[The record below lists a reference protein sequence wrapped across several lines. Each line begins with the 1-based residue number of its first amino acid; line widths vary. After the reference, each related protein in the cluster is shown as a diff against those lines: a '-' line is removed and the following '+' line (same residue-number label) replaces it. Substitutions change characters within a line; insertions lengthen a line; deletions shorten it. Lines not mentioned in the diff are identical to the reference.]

1 MIGEF
6 MTKKSEILATALV
19 AFSVSTSG
27 AYADCDALM
36 NDMETTSSGVSYRK
50 DPETGKIRAFLMAGE
65 AGFIAPKSSL
75 VRKAKKKAFM
85 RAKAEFARFMKEDFN
100 AADLTSDL
108 TNEIE
113 QTDGEG
119 NTSGAVEE
127 ISSMVET
134 MASNTSAVLSGIVN
148 LGECVDK
155 SQKLVVVVAG
165 WKPELSAAAADA
177 KQTIKK
183 EVARGD
189 APVSSSGNSGGS
201 SGGSKKTSKITEV
214 KSYSKKSKIA
224 NDF

>member
-1 MIGEF
+1 MG
-6 MTKKSEILATALV
+6 KKVTRLALATTLFATIPV
-19 AFSVSTSG
+19 AG
-27 AYADCDALM
+27 AYASCDGFM
-36 NDMETTSSGVSYRK
+36 DEFETTSLGISYKK
-50 DPETGKIRAFLMAGE
+50 DPETGSIRAFLMSGE
-65 AGFIAPKSSL
+65 ASFLAPKSSL

-85 RAKAEFARFMKEDFN
+85 MAKAEFTRFMKEDFA

-108 TNEIE
+108 TNQIE
-113 QTDGEG
+113 NTDSDG
-119 NTSGAVEE
+119 NTSGQVEE

-134 MASNTSAVLSGIVN
+134 MASSTESVLSGIVV

-155 SQKLVVVVAG
+155 EQKLVMVVAG

-189 APVSSSGNSGGS
+189 APVSSSGSGAKS
-201 SGGSKKTSKITEV
+201 TSKVTGV

-224 NDF
+224 DDF

>member
-1 MIGEF
+1 M
-6 MTKKSEILATALV
+6 MRKLSAILASLLFFSASSTAVFASCEDFLNE
-19 AFSVSTSG
+19 F
-27 AYADCDALM
+27 
-36 NDMETTSSGVSYRK
+36 ETTSLGVSYKK
-50 DPETGKIRAFLMAGE
+50 DPETGSIRAFLMSGE
-65 AGFIAPKSSL
+65 ASFLAPKSSL

-85 RAKAEFARFMKEDFN
+85 MAKAEFTRFMKEDFA

-108 TNEIE
+108 TNQIE
-113 QTDGEG
+113 NTDSDG
-119 NTSGAVEE
+119 NTSGQVEE

-134 MASNTSAVLSGIVN
+134 MASSTESVLSGIVV

-155 SQKLVVVVAG
+155 EQKLVMVVAG

-189 APVSSSGNSGGS
+189 APVSASQGSGSG
-201 SGGSKKTSKITEV
+201 SGAKSTSKVTGV

-224 NDF
+224 DDL

>member
-1 MIGEF
+1 MIGKF
-6 MTKKSEILATALV
+6 MTKKSKILATALV

-27 AYADCDALM
+27 AFADCDAFM
-36 NDMETTSSGVSYRK
+36 DEFETTTIGISYKK
-50 DPETGKIRAFLMAGE
+50 DPETGAIRAFVMPGE
-65 AGFIAPKSSL
+65 ASFIAPKSSL
-75 VRKAKKKAFM
+75 VRKAKKKALM
-85 RAKAEFARFMKEDFN
+85 RAKAEFARFMKEEFV
-100 AADLTSDL
+100 AADLVSDL

-113 QTDGEG
+113 TTDQDG
-119 NTSGAVEE
+119 NGSATVEE

-134 MASNTSAVLSGIVN
+134 MGSATESVLSGIVA

-155 SQKLVVVVAG
+155 SQKLVIVVAG

-189 APVSSSGNSGGS
+189 APVSSSGNSGAS
-201 SGGSKKTSKITEV
+201 SGGSKKTSKVTEV

-224 NDF
+224 DDF

>member
-1 MIGEF
+1 MIGRIG
-6 MTKKSEILATALV
+6 KKVTRLALAAALFATIPV
-19 AFSVSTSG
+19 AG
-27 AYADCDALM
+27 AYASCDGFM
-36 NDMETTSSGVSYRK
+36 DEFETTSLGISYKK
-50 DPETGKIRAFLMAGE
+50 DPETGSIRAFLMSGE
-65 AGFIAPKSSL
+65 ASFLAPKSSL

-85 RAKAEFARFMKEDFN
+85 MAKAEFTRFMKEDFA

-108 TNEIE
+108 TNQIE
-113 QTDGEG
+113 NTDSDG
-119 NTSGAVEE
+119 NTSGQVEE

-134 MASNTSAVLSGIVN
+134 MASSTESVLSGIVV

-155 SQKLVVVVAG
+155 EQKLVMVVAG

-189 APVSSSGNSGGS
+189 APVSASQGSGSG
-201 SGGSKKTSKITEV
+201 SGAKSTSKVTGV

-224 NDF
+224 DDF

>member
-1 MIGEF
+1 MIGR
-6 MTKKSEILATALV
+6 MGKKVTRLALATTLFATIPV
-19 AFSVSTSG
+19 AG
-27 AYADCDALM
+27 AYASCDGFM
-36 NDMETTSSGVSYRK
+36 DEFETTSLGISYKK
-50 DPETGKIRAFLMAGE
+50 DPETGSIRAFLMSGE
-65 AGFIAPKSSL
+65 ASFLAPKSSL

-85 RAKAEFARFMKEDFN
+85 MAKAEFTRFMKEDFA

-108 TNEIE
+108 TNQIE
-113 QTDGEG
+113 NTDSDG
-119 NTSGAVEE
+119 NTSGQVEE

-134 MASNTSAVLSGIVN
+134 MASSTESVLSGIVV

-155 SQKLVVVVAG
+155 EQKLVMVVAG

-189 APVSSSGNSGGS
+189 APVSGSGSGSGS
-201 SGGSKKTSKITEV
+201 GAKSTSKVTGV

-224 NDF
+224 DDF

>member
-1 MIGEF
+1 MIGR
-6 MTKKSEILATALV
+6 MGKKVTRLALATTLFATIPV
-19 AFSVSTSG
+19 AG
-27 AYADCDALM
+27 AYSSCDGFM
-36 NDMETTSSGVSYRK
+36 DEFETTSLGISYKK
-50 DPETGKIRAFLMAGE
+50 DPETGSIRAFLMSGE
-65 AGFIAPKSSL
+65 ASFLAPKSSL

-85 RAKAEFARFMKEDFN
+85 MAKAEFTRFMKEDFA

-108 TNEIE
+108 TNQIE
-113 QTDGEG
+113 NTDSDG
-119 NTSGAVEE
+119 NTSGQVEE

-134 MASNTSAVLSGIVN
+134 MASSTESVLSGIVV

-155 SQKLVVVVAG
+155 EQKLVMVVAG

-189 APVSSSGNSGGS
+189 APVSGSGSGSGS
-201 SGGSKKTSKITEV
+201 GTKSTSKVTGV

-224 NDF
+224 SDF